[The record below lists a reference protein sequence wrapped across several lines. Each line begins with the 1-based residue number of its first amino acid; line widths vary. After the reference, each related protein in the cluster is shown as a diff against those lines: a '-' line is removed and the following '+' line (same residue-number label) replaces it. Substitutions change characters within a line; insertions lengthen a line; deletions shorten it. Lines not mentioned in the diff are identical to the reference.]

1 MMAESCPDANTVS
14 KLEDSEYIKTLSRPL
29 NILSDSASDRI
40 AKKIALSAVSAAT
53 KGLNP
58 DQISSLF
65 AAKSVRVPLLR
76 CFADPVEKCRETS
89 ISLVS
94 SMVQKASDLTTILPY
109 LIPVLSS
116 RLDQDVEPAEEIRLM
131 LIKLLLSV
139 VNLSKAVFTPGVD
152 EAVKILQTTVTDAFP
167 DVRKE
172 SCSLIISLCTHTPRA
187 LSPHCPPL
195 AKALIP
201 SLQHRHAAVRIQT
214 LRALTSLMLVDAT
227 ALDELQDALRAL
239 TMDRSQSVREALFA
253 MAATWLLKLMDRYS
267 IGHKVLPILLAGLVD
282 EVVSVKAA
290 CFKALDEIGALY
302 EVEWPDRVKED
313 LDYSV
318 GLGGVLL
325 EARPRVGVRH
335 LARDNTQKIIGK
347 IVDGLHDWNA
357 DVRAKSASILAAFL
371 PLTEKNATGYMGNLL
386 PAIYKVLAA
395 DIDAAVIRETLKA
408 TEIIGRYVEPD
419 VYLSLVLSHSSMN
432 PDASTTFS
440 IGCLRSL
447 GALISGTP
455 VSAIQASHRV
465 QIAKALSDSD
475 MVGSENVAV
484 LLEVSVVTKALASR
498 MAQGGGVGSEGY
510 TLFVVLMTLESV
522 NGNDK
527 IPGWLQ
533 MQKNTED
540 AFELFAQAHGHA
552 SSADLV
558 PLYFDAFLAS
568 FESRAKDWTRF
579 STADLRTLDKFLKK
593 AKNVVG
599 SRIGALIPVFTE
611 GISENKDVEVRESLL
626 KTFHALVSPFP
637 PALDHFGALASFS
650 TDIVNKVALPC
661 AVWRAGRKMPPSRGY
676 AMQIISALLDP
687 RAATNAAFNAA
698 QIGYV
703 PLASVETFL
712 TEGNSYVPV
721 TIACLE
727 EDLTWIRVEACVAL
741 EHLLNGAARCNA
753 KFTAHA
759 FKIMYPEL
767 LKRLDDASDDVR
779 IQACNAFMA
788 FSAAINVWHA
798 QNALPADGTNGYV
811 HEGVYVETRL
821 DSVHWIEMIKGVAIH
836 VDDSNTNIQDAASE
850 ALVALSKLAPVEVA
864 REQLAAAQAKF
875 RNSEK
880 ISSVVQRVFSF

>member
-1 MMAESCPDANTVS
+1 MMAESFHDANTAS

-40 AKKIALSAVSAAT
+40 AKKNALSAVSLAT
-53 KGLNP
+53 KGLSP

-94 SMVQKASDLTTILPY
+94 SMVEKASDLTTILPY

-239 TMDRSQSVREALFA
+239 TMDRSQSVREALFT

-267 IGHKVLPILLAGLVD
+267 IGYKVLPILLGGLVD

-335 LARDNTQKIIGK
+335 LARDNTQKIILK

-357 DVRAKSASILAAFL
+357 EVRAKSASVLAAFL

-395 DIDAAVIRETLKA
+395 DVDAAVIRETLNA

-419 VYLSLVLSHSSMN
+419 VYLSLVLSHSTMN

-447 GALISGTP
+447 GALIAGTP
-455 VSAIQASHRV
+455 VSAIQASHRA

-484 LLEVSVVTKALASR
+484 LLEVSIVTKALASR

-540 AFELFAQAHGHA
+540 AFELFAHAHGHA

-611 GISENKDVEVRESLL
+611 GISEGKDVEVRESLL
-626 KTFHALVSPFP
+626 KTFHAMVSPSP
-637 PALDHFGALASFS
+637 PALDHFSALASFS
-650 TDIVNKVALPC
+650 TDIVDKIALPC

-687 RAATNAAFNAA
+687 RAAANSH
-698 QIGYV
+698 IGYI

-712 TEGNSYVPV
+712 MEGNSYVPV

-727 EDLTWIRVEACVAL
+727 EDLTWIRVEACIAL
-741 EHLLNGAARCNA
+741 EYLLNGAARCNA
-753 KFTAHA
+753 RFTAHA
-759 FKIMYPEL
+759 FKLMYPEL

-779 IQACNAFMA
+779 IQACKTFMA

-811 HEGVYVETRL
+811 HEGVYIETRL

-850 ALVALSKLAPVEVA
+850 ALVALAKLAPVEVA
-864 REQLAAAQAKF
+864 REQLAAAQTKF

-880 ISSVVQRVFSF
+880 IGSVVQRVFSF